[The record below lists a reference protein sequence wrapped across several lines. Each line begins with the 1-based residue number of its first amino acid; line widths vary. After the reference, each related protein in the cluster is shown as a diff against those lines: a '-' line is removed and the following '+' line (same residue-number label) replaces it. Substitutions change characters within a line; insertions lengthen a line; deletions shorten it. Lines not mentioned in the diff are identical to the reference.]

1 MVHIVKMIEYCTCLY
16 ICMTLQLAVN
26 TVHVKDLVETNNGIL
41 CYFSFSFNPASVT
54 SLNKLA
60 KDIISSESKKVSV
73 FLYLPTAVCARFS
86 VTRENAVLLNM
97 PLEKLKLRSTIIA
110 QIPWIF
116 CCEQSQNITVHK
128 YICTVIIRITTATFN
143 KFLVLKVRRSFE
155 GGDFYLSL

>member
-1 MVHIVKMIEYCTCLY
+1 MYDPATCRKHSPRKRP
-16 ICMTLQLAVN
+16 
-26 TVHVKDLVETNNGIL
+26 TVVETNNGIL

-73 FLYLPTAVCARFS
+73 YLPTAVCARFS

-110 QIPWIF
+110 EIPWIF
-116 CCEQSQNITVHK
+116 CCERSQNITVHK
-128 YICTVIIRITTATFN
+128 YICTVIIRITAATFI
-143 KFLVLKVRRSFE
+143 KFLVLKVRGRRFLLVPAAFIRGS
-155 GGDFYLSL
+155 